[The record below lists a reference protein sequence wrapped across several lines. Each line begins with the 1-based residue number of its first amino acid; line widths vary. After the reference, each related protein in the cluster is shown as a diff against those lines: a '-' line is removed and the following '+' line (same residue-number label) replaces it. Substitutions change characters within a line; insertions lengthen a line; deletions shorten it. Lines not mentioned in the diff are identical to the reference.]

1 MARARVGRVLTVGL
15 VAVFQGMCN
24 SNRETRTTWARVTG
38 LVDLAGAVALARAWV
53 EEQEALE
60 VV

>member
-1 MARARVGRVLTVGL
+1 MTVGL
-15 VAVFQGMCN
+15 VAVFQGTCN
-24 SNRETRTTWARVTG
+24 SNRGETRTTWARVTG